1 MKIYLAAS
9 YVRRLE
15 MLGYKQLLEEDG
27 YIVTSEWVTG
37 IHEQTPWT
45 ETTYAQHDLQCIR
58 EADIFMGFTEPE
70 NVNSKYKRGGRHVEF
85 GYAVAY
91 GKRLVIVGPLEN
103 AFYHLLNVIQFSDF
117 AKARTY
123 LRSEAR

>member
-15 MLGYKQLLEEDG
+15 ILGYKQLLEEDG
-27 YIVTSEWVTG
+27 IIITSEWVTG

-45 ETTYAQHDLQCIR
+45 ETTYAQHDLECIR

-70 NVNSKYKRGGRHVEF
+70 NVDSKYKRGGRHVEF
-85 GYAVAY
+85 GYAIAY

-103 AFYHLLNVIQFSDF
+103 AFYYLLNVIQFSDF

>member
-27 YIVTSEWVTG
+27 YVVTSEWVTG

-58 EADIFMGFTEPE
+58 EADIFMGFTEQE
-70 NVNSKYKRGGRHVEF
+70 NVDSKYKRGGRHVEF

-103 AFYHLLNVIQFSDF
+103 AFYYLLNVIQFSDF

-123 LRSEAR
+123 LRSESR